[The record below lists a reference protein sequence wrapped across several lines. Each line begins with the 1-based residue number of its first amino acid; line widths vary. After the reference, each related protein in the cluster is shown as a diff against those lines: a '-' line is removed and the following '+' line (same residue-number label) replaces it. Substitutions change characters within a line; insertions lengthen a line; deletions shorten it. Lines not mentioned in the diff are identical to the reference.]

1 MQIGA
6 MHTLRLD
13 WSVRRLLRAV
23 IALAMLLLA
32 IAAHPP
38 ALEAAELPVAQIT
51 HTHSQQTSD
60 HADLSHRLLHHD
72 HHVEMGVQ
80 LASNIAGFS
89 NRPMSVVQQDGPH
102 FFQTAVERP
111 PRAAWC

>member
-6 MHTLRLD
+6 MRTFRLD
-13 WSVRRLLRAV
+13 LPVRRLLGAA

-32 IAAHPP
+32 FAAHPP

-60 HADLSHRLLHHD
+60 HGGLFHQSLHHD
-72 HHVEMGVQ
+72 HHGEMGVQ
-80 LASNIAGFS
+80 LASDITGAID
-89 NRPMSVVQQDGPH
+89 RPMSLIHEDGGH
-102 FFQTAVERP
+102 FFQISFERP
-111 PRAAWC
+111 PRAAQF

>member
-1 MQIGA
+1 MR
-6 MHTLRLD
+6 TFRLD
-13 WSVRRLLRAV
+13 LPPRRLLGAA

-32 IAAHPP
+32 FAAHPP

-60 HADLSHRLLHHD
+60 HGGLLHRFLHHD

-80 LASNIAGFS
+80 LAKNIAGYS
-89 NRPMSVVQQDGPH
+89 NRPASCAQQDGARSV
-102 FFQTAVERP
+102 QLAIERP

>member
-6 MHTLRLD
+6 MRTFRLD
-13 WSVRRLLRAV
+13 LPVRRLLRAV

-60 HADLSHRLLHHD
+60 HGGLFHQSLHHD
-72 HHVEMGVQ
+72 HHGEMAVQ
-80 LASNIAGFS
+80 PAGNISRLG
-89 NRPMSVVQQDGPH
+89 NRPMSRAQQDGAH
-102 FFQTAVERP
+102 FVQIAVERP